1 MLMQVVALQDINK
14 RLQEYNTSLQ
24 TYNSKLQTDAAA
36 VTENLC
42 RIQKE
47 KTTMVETLSSL
58 RGQNTALQEQLN
70 QSKVDRFDRHVH
82 YAQKFIVLLHIHSL
96 DFLFLGFSP

>member
-1 MLMQVVALQDINK
+1 MDMNVNTHVHMATQEASICRMQVVALQDINK

-36 VTENLC
+36 VAENLC

-47 KTTMVETLSSL
+47 KSTMVETLSSL
-58 RGQNTALQEQLN
+58 RGQNAALQEQLT
-70 QSKVDRFDRHVH
+70 QSKVD
-82 YAQKFIVLLHIHSL
+82 
-96 DFLFLGFSP
+96 